1 LVQLAHLIFIIILVS
16 SWYCSLP
23 WQLLCILWRWSWLMI
38 VLPLLLPWPD
48 LLVLLWVS
56 SIILARLLSLLLLM
70 LLRIIL
76 MLLIWISSLLLLCLP
91 LILVES
97 LAHGS
102 FIISLLLN
110 LLHVLVVSFL
120 HHHASASI

>member
-1 LVQLAHLIFIIILVS
+1 MLLLAHLIFIIILVS
-16 SWYCSLP
+16 YRCCSLS
-23 WQLLCILWRWSWLMI
+23 WQLLCILWRWSRLMI

-70 LLRIIL
+70 LLRMIL

-91 LILVES
+91 LIRDWLVES

-102 FIISLLLN
+102 LLLD